1 MNTVKIDGN
10 FIMTS
15 KKTEK
20 TTEKKKVT
28 LALQGGGAHGAF
40 AWGVAD
46 KLLEDGR
53 FDIQGVSGTSAG
65 GMNAACIIQGLIKG
79 GNEAARST
87 LKEYWRG
94 MSELSK
100 KISPFQMTPQDK
112 KNKNYNLDKNL
123 MVKMI
128 GMMTGHLSPYQ
139 TNPSNANPFGDF
151 LKNFFDFPAVRES
164 TEKRLFLAATHVK
177 SGKIKIFSNKDFCSD
192 VLVASACLPQL
203 FQAVQVDGEYY
214 WDGGYIAN
222 PAINPLITEC
232 EASDV
237 IMIQLTKTYC
247 EELPKTKA
255 EIHER
260 LSEITFNGCLVR
272 EMRAI
277 YFITQ
282 LIDQGIVKEGALK
295 RVNMH
300 LIKNEEVFKGLNS
313 SSAGNTDWDF
323 LMMLHN
329 EGRKTAQN
337 WITHNYDNVG
347 SKNNKMDEITFKD
360 FIS

>member
-1 MNTVKIDGN
+1 MAPLKIEN
-10 FIMTS
+10 KS
-15 KKTEK
+15 PKNNVS
-20 TTEKKKVT
+20 EKKKVT

-53 FDIQGVSGTSAG
+53 FEIEGVSGTSAG

-87 LKEYWRG
+87 LKDYWRG

-100 KISPFQMTPQDK
+100 KISPFQMSPQDK
-112 KNKNYNLDKNL
+112 KNKNYNLDKNP
-123 MVKMI
+123 MVRLIMT
-128 GMMTGHLSPYQ
+128 MTGHLSPYQ
-139 TNPSNANPFGDF
+139 TNPFNANPFGDF
-151 LKNFFDFPAVRES
+151 LKSFFDFPIVRENI
-164 TEKRLFLAATHVK
+164 EKKLFLAATHVK

-203 FQAVQVDGEYY
+203 FQAVLVDGEYY

-222 PAINPLITEC
+222 PAINPLIVEC

-255 EIHER
+255 QIVER

-277 YFITQ
+277 HFITQ
-282 LIDQGIVKEGALK
+282 LMDQGIINDGALK

-300 LIKNEEVFKGLNS
+300 LIKNEDTFKNLNL

-323 LMMLHN
+323 LMMLHT

-337 WITHNYDNVG
+337 WIDRNYDSVG
-347 SKNNKMDEITFKD
+347 SKTHKIDEFTFKD